1 MFPDDSNPAQT
12 AENLRVLDAGA
23 DDAKHAFENDAEFRN
38 AFEEELRTLAEEIVQ
53 SHPSLTQ
60 LLLSMS
66 QPEMNPV
73 HGKN

>member
-23 DDAKHAFENDAEFRN
+23 DDAKYAFENDAEFRN
-38 AFEEELRTLAEEIVQ
+38 TFEEELRTLAEEIVQ